1 MSAENEAVVRRFYE
15 EMNNGRKNELAVELF
30 TADHQ
35 MHDPQVPD
43 VRRSRRHGRPP
54 CRPTRPVL
62 TDIGRSTTSSR
73 SNDNVVVRWTGTG
86 EHVAD
91 LNGIAPTGKK
101 IDVSAISIHRMADG
115 KIAETW
121 EVWDTLGF
129 LQQLGVIPDMA

>member
-15 EMNNGRKNELAVELF
+15 EMCNGRKNELAVELF
-30 TADHQ
+30 AAEHQ
-35 MHDPQVPD
+35 MHDPQVPTSD
-43 VRRSRRHGRPP
+43 GPDGMVAAVSTYQTGVDGHWEIN
-54 CRPTRPVL
+54 
-62 TDIGRSTTSSR
+62 DIFSSD
-73 SNDNVVVRWTGTG
+73 DNVVVRWTGTG

-129 LQQLGVIPDMA
+129 LQQLGVVPAMG